1 MCICT
6 CIILCNRLK
15 FILKLLNFQLILFR
29 FEYVKASGTCIVPI
43 NLPNGQELDGK
54 LLKHITGT
62 GPVYLRALEEIA
74 IDKKKVMVAHPL

>member
-1 MCICT
+1 M
-6 CIILCNRLK
+6 K
-15 FILKLLNFQLILFR
+15 FPVILFR
-29 FEYVKASGTCIVPI
+29 FEYVKASGTCIIPI

-74 IDKKKVMVAHPL
+74 IDKKEVMFAYPF